1 MTACTVCGTKRAA
14 HELWCPLHTAA
25 HTQPAG
31 RIARAVRF
39 HSMRDAPSAVASNPG
54 PGVVR
59 FDVDWGLGVRGVYE
73 SNGAVR
79 STLGLGPL
87 LLADGVGVNVV
98 GSGWLHPQALR
109 AALLAEG
116 FRLRDPDVAKALDAY
131 KVNDDIERRLGVT
144 VEWQLDGATSTVKA
158 SQADRAADIADH
170 KAADEQAAHARA
182 AGQAFTPDWDRM
194 QGEAFAEAAR
204 TTRAEPREPAPP
216 LRVYVAGASKEI
228 DRCRAA
234 MDYVREI
241 GGVITCDWIAEIERV
256 GSANDG
262 LTQEQRR
269 ESAEADLCGVMEA
282 DVFWLLAPDNTS
294 TGAWVELGTAL
305 VAREVWRANDAVQH
319 PTVIIVSGPGS
330 KRSIFAALAD
340 LETPSDITAM
350 RRVAELAKERQR
362 K

>member
-1 MTACTVCGTKRAA
+1 MSGEKLFCSFCWLPWGGPHTSWCVVPRYTRTRAPDDR
-14 HELWCPLHTAA
+14 ESSTE
-25 HTQPAG
+25 
-31 RIARAVRF
+31 RESR
-39 HSMRDAPSAVASNPG
+39 RDM
-54 PGVVR
+54 
-59 FDVDWGLGVRGVYE
+59 
-73 SNGAVR
+73 
-79 STLGLGPL
+79 
-87 LLADGVGVNVV
+87 
-98 GSGWLHPQALR
+98 
-109 AALLAEG
+109 
-116 FRLRDPDVAKALDAY
+116 
-131 KVNDDIERRLGVT
+131 
-144 VEWQLDGATSTVKA
+144 
-158 SQADRAADIADH
+158 AADIADH

-234 MDYVREI
+234 MDYVREL
-241 GGVITCDWIAEIERV
+241 GGVIACDWIAEIERV
-256 GSANDG
+256 GSANEG

-269 ESAEADLCGVMEA
+269 ESAEADLCGIMGA
-282 DVFWLLAPDNTS
+282 DVFWLLVPENDS
-294 TGAWVELGTAL
+294 KGAWVELGAAL
-305 VAREVWRANDAVQH
+305 VSREIWRANDAVEH